1 MTRTPL
7 YIILYCRS
15 NDYKILHRYLFF
27 RRLDLQDPP
36 FFNPACRYNNPR
48 FSRKND
54 APPLYQQEYDPN
66 PTYVDQT
73 KRRITQLLDSIPN
86 STMRRRA
93 FYAKTT
99 TNDTTGTDID
109 GDSLK
114 QYGLTVEDLRME
126 GLTIT
131 LLPHQV
137 EGIRWMIDME
147 NNKHSSGGILA
158 DVRGCYDWLERLYL

>member
-1 MTRTPL
+1 V
-7 YIILYCRS
+7 Y
-15 NDYKILHRYLFF
+15 NVLHRYLSF

-54 APPLYQQEYDPN
+54 APPLYQQQLQQAPPSDSGT
-66 PTYVDQT
+66 TYTDQT
-73 KRRITQLLDSIPN
+73 KQRITQLLDSIPN
-86 STMRRRA
+86 SAIRRRA
-93 FYAKTT
+93 FNAKPSP
-99 TNDTTGTDID
+99 NDTTGPDID

-114 QYGLTVEDLRME
+114 QYGLTVEDLHME

-137 EGIRWMIDME
+137 EGIRWMIDRE
-147 NNKHSSGGILA
+147 DNEHSSGGILA
-158 DVRGCYDWLERLYL
+158 DVSDCHD